1 MRGDQR
7 LTGGRDVPGFGYAHG
22 CPRKIH
28 DGIGI
33 ASSYQVG
40 NPGAIKARRD
50 PADRPT
56 TGRDRCLLGR
66 RGDFRHSAAAG
77 GRGQPRPNHWTAEDF
92 RGHHC
97 KHLEESRRLR
107 PASTEQAMTRPPKR
121 SMFAGDGVAAPLQHA
136 TFRRIW
142 LASLLSNLG
151 LLIQAVGAAW
161 AMTQMTSSADKVA
174 LVQTALMLPVML
186 ISMPAGAI
194 ADMYDRR
201 IVALISLAIALSG
214 ATALTVLAWLGLVT
228 PETLLALCFVVGSG
242 MALFGPA
249 WQSSV
254 TEQVPPETL
263 PSAVA
268 LNGISYNIARSFG
281 PAIGGIVVAAAGA
294 VAAFAAN
301 AVLYLP
307 LLIVLFLW
315 RRTSQPSRLP
325 RERLNRAIVSGVR
338 YIANSPAI
346 KIVLTRTLVT
356 GLIGGSVSAL
366 MPLVARD
373 LLHGGAQTYGIMLG
387 AFGMGAVIGALNIT
401 EVRKRMSGEAA
412 IRACALSMGGA
423 IAAVA
428 LSREPVLT
436 AAALVIAG
444 AVWMLAVALF
454 NIGVQLSAP
463 RWVAGRSLAAFQ
475 ASIAGG
481 IAIGSW
487 GWGRLTDAVGVE
499 AALLVSAALMLASP
513 LLGLWLQ
520 MPRIGARNED
530 AEVLADPEVQLSLT
544 ARSGP
549 LVVEIEYRVAQ
560 DNARAFHNVMQ
571 EVQLS
576 RQRNGAYGWSIAR
589 DIADPELWTER
600 YHCPTWL
607 DYLRQRNRSTQSER
621 ALHQRAIGFHLG
633 PDPVRVRRM
642 LERPFGSVRWK
653 EDTPDRAVSEV
664 LPVTS
669 SAAGGST

>member
-1 MRGDQR
+1 MTDQ
-7 LTGGRDVPGFGYAHG
+7 
-22 CPRKIH
+22 
-28 DGIGI
+28 
-33 ASSYQVG
+33 
-40 NPGAIKARRD
+40 
-50 PADRPT
+50 
-56 TGRDRCLLGR
+56 
-66 RGDFRHSAAAG
+66 
-77 GRGQPRPNHWTAEDF
+77 
-92 RGHHC
+92 
-97 KHLEESRRLR
+97 
-107 PASTEQAMTRPPKR
+107 PKR
-121 SMFAGDGVAAPLQHA
+121 QKFAADGVTAPLRHA
-136 TFRRIW
+136 VFRRIW
-142 LASLLSNLG
+142 LASLLSNFG
-151 LLIQAVGAAW
+151 LLIQGVGAAW

-174 LVQTALMLPVML
+174 LVQTALMLPIML

-201 IVALISLAIALSG
+201 IVALVSLAIALSG
-214 ATALTVLAWLGLVT
+214 ATALSVMSWLGLVT
-228 PETLLALCFVVGSG
+228 PEILLAFCFVVGSG

-254 TEQVPPETL
+254 SEQVPAETL

-281 PAIGGIVVAAAGA
+281 PAIGGIVVATAGA
-294 VAAFAAN
+294 VAAFATN

-307 LLIVLFLW
+307 LLVVLFMW
-315 RRTSQPSRLP
+315 RRTSEPSRLP

-338 YIANSPAI
+338 YIANSPSI
-346 KIVLTRTLVT
+346 RIVLARTLVT

-387 AFGMGAVIGALNIT
+387 AFGMGAVIGALNIA

-412 IRACALSMGGA
+412 VRACALSMGFA

-428 LSREPVLT
+428 ISREPVLT
-436 AAALVIAG
+436 AAALVLAG

-475 ASIAGG
+475 AAIAGG
-481 IAIGSW
+481 IAMGSW
-487 GWGRLTDAVGVE
+487 GWGRLTDAAGVQT
-499 AALLVSAALMLASP
+499 ALLVSAALMLLSP
-513 LLGLWLQ
+513 LLGLWLR
-520 MPRIGARNED
+520 MPRIGARDED
-530 AEVLADPEVQLSLT
+530 AEVLADPEVRLMLT

-549 LVVEIEYRVAQ
+549 LVVEIEYRVDQ
-560 DNARAFHNVMQ
+560 ENARGFHNVMQ

-600 YHCPTWL
+600 YHCPTWH

-653 EDTPDRAVSEV
+653 EDTPDRAAAEV
-664 LPVTS
+664 LPVAT
-669 SAAGGST
+669 AAGGST

>member
-1 MRGDQR
+1 MTELPKRPMFA
-7 LTGGRDVPGFGYAHG
+7 T
-22 CPRKIH
+22 
-28 DGIGI
+28 DGI
-33 ASSYQVG
+33 
-40 NPGAIKARRD
+40 
-50 PADRPT
+50 
-56 TGRDRCLLGR
+56 
-66 RGDFRHSAAAG
+66 
-77 GRGQPRPNHWTAEDF
+77 
-92 RGHHC
+92 
-97 KHLEESRRLR
+97 
-107 PASTEQAMTRPPKR
+107 
-121 SMFAGDGVAAPLQHA
+121 AAPLRHIA
-136 TFRRIW
+136 FRRIW
-142 LASLLSNLG
+142 AASLLSNLG

-186 ISMPAGAI
+186 IAMPAGAI

-201 IVALISLAIALSG
+201 IVSLVSLSIALLG
-214 ATALTVLAWLGLVT
+214 ATALTALAWLDLVT
-228 PETLLALCFVVGSG
+228 PNSLLAFCFVVGSG

-254 TEQVPPETL
+254 TEQVPADML
-263 PSAVA
+263 PAAVA

-281 PAIGGIVVAAAGA
+281 PAIGGIVVATAGA
-294 VAAFAAN
+294 VAAFGAN

-307 LLIVLFLW
+307 LVVALFVW
-315 RRTSQPSRLP
+315 RRESEPSRLP

-338 YIANSPAI
+338 YIANSPSI
-346 KIVLTRTLVT
+346 KVVLLRTLVT
-356 GLIGGSVSAL
+356 GLIGGSISAL
-366 MPLVARD
+366 MPLVVRD

-387 AFGMGAVIGALNIT
+387 AFGMGAVIGALNIG
-401 EVRKRMSGEAA
+401 EVRKRLSGEAA
-412 IRACALSMGGA
+412 VRACALSMGGA

-428 LSREPVLT
+428 MSHEPVLT
-436 AAALVIAG
+436 AAALVVAG
-444 AVWMLAVALF
+444 AAWMLAVALF

-463 RWVAGRSLAAFQ
+463 RWVAGRSLAIFQ
-475 ASIAGG
+475 ASISGG

-487 GWGRLTDAVGVE
+487 GWGQLTDAAGVE
-499 AALLVSAALMLASP
+499 TALLVSASLMLLSP
-513 LLGLWLQ
+513 LLGIWLK
-520 MPRIGARNED
+520 MPRVGARNED

-544 ARSGP
+544 GRSGP

-560 DNARAFHNVMQ
+560 DKARAFHNVMQ

-607 DYLRQRNRSTQSER
+607 DYLRQRNRATQSER
-621 ALHQRAIGFHLG
+621 ALHQRAMDFHLG

-653 EDTPDRAVSEV
+653 EDTPDRAAREV
-664 LPVTS
+664 LPVA
-669 SAAGGST
+669 SAAAGSSVKI

>member
-1 MRGDQR
+1 
-7 LTGGRDVPGFGYAHG
+7 
-22 CPRKIH
+22 
-28 DGIGI
+28 
-33 ASSYQVG
+33 
-40 NPGAIKARRD
+40 
-50 PADRPT
+50 
-56 TGRDRCLLGR
+56 
-66 RGDFRHSAAAG
+66 
-77 GRGQPRPNHWTAEDF
+77 
-92 RGHHC
+92 
-97 KHLEESRRLR
+97 
-107 PASTEQAMTRPPKR
+107 
-121 SMFAGDGVAAPLQHA
+121 MFAADSVAAPLRHPV
-136 TFRRIW
+136 FRRIW
-142 LASLLSNLG
+142 LASLVSNLG
-151 LLIQAVGAAW
+151 LLIQGVGAAW

-174 LVQTALMLPVML
+174 LVQTALMLPIML

-201 IVALISLAIALSG
+201 IVALVSLSIALSG
-214 ATALTVLAWLGLVT
+214 ATALTVMAWLNLVT
-228 PETLLALCFVVGSG
+228 PEILLVFCFVVGSG
-242 MALFGPA
+242 NALFGPA

-254 TEQVPPETL
+254 SEQVPAETL

-281 PAIGGIVVAAAGA
+281 PAIGGIIVATAGA

-301 AVLYLP
+301 AIFYIP
-307 LLIVLFLW
+307 LLVVLFLW
-315 RRTSQPSRLP
+315 RRVSEPSRLP
-325 RERLNRAIVSGVR
+325 RERLNRAMVSGVR
-338 YIANSPAI
+338 YIANSPSI
-346 KIVLTRTLVT
+346 RIVLARTFVT
-356 GLIGGSVSAL
+356 GVIGGSVSAL

-387 AFGMGAVIGALNIT
+387 AFGMGAVIGALNIA
-401 EVRKRMSGEAA
+401 ELRKRLSGEAA
-412 IRACALSMGGA
+412 IRACTLSMAGA

-436 AAALVIAG
+436 AAALVLAG
-444 AVWMLAVALF
+444 GVWMAAVALF

-475 ASIAGG
+475 AAIAGG

-487 GWGRLTDAVGVE
+487 GWGRLTDATGVE
-499 AALLVSAALMLASP
+499 TALLVSAALMFASP
-513 LLGLWLQ
+513 LLGLWLG
-520 MPRIGARNED
+520 MPRVGARDED
-530 AEVLADPEVQLSLT
+530 AELLADPEVRLSLT
-544 ARSGP
+544 GRSGP
-549 LVVEIEYRVAQ
+549 LVVEIEYRVDQ
-560 DNARAFHNVMQ
+560 ESARAFHNVMQ

-621 ALHQRAIGFHLG
+621 ALHQRAIDFHLG

-653 EDTPDRAVSEV
+653 EDTPDRAASEV
-664 LPVTS
+664 LPVVT
-669 SAAGGST
+669 AASGST

>member
-1 MRGDQR
+1 M
-7 LTGGRDVPGFGYAHG
+7 TE
-22 CPRKIH
+22 
-28 DGIGI
+28 
-33 ASSYQVG
+33 
-40 NPGAIKARRD
+40 
-50 PADRPT
+50 
-56 TGRDRCLLGR
+56 
-66 RGDFRHSAAAG
+66 
-77 GRGQPRPNHWTAEDF
+77 QPR
-92 RGHHC
+92 
-97 KHLEESRRLR
+97 
-107 PASTEQAMTRPPKR
+107 R
-121 SMFAGDGVAAPLQHA
+121 SMLSADGVAAPLRHSV
-136 TFRRIW
+136 FRRIW

-151 LLIQAVGAAW
+151 LLIQGVGAAW

-201 IVALISLAIALSG
+201 IVALISLVIALSG
-214 ATALTVLAWLGLVT
+214 ATALSVLAWLGLIT
-228 PETLLALCFVVGSG
+228 PQILLALCFVVGSG

-254 TEQVPPETL
+254 SEQVPAETL

-281 PAIGGIVVAAAGA
+281 PAIGGIVVATAGA

-301 AVLYLP
+301 AVLYIP

-315 RRTSQPSRLP
+315 RRTHEPSRLP

-338 YIANSPAI
+338 YIANSPSI
-346 KIVLTRTLVT
+346 RIVLARTLVT
-356 GLIGGSVSAL
+356 GILGGSVSAL

-387 AFGMGAVIGALNIT
+387 AFGMGAVVGALNIA

-412 IRACALSMGGA
+412 IRACALSMGAA
-423 IAAVA
+423 IVAVA

-436 AAALVIAG
+436 AAALVVAG
-444 AVWMLAVALF
+444 AAWMLAVALF

-481 IAIGSW
+481 IAMGSW
-487 GWGRLTDAVGVE
+487 GWGHLTDQVGVE
-499 AALLVSAALMLASP
+499 TALLVSGALMFASP
-513 LLGLWLQ
+513 VLGLWLH
-520 MPRIGARNED
+520 MPRVGARNED
-530 AEVLADPEVQLSLT
+530 AEILADPEVQLSLT

-549 LVVEIEYRVAQ
+549 LVVEIEYRVAPE
-560 DNARAFHNVMQ
+560 NARAFHNVMQ
-571 EVQLS
+571 DVQLS

-607 DYLRQRNRSTQSER
+607 DYLRQRNRSTQIER
-621 ALHQRAIGFHLG
+621 ALHQQAIAFHLG
-633 PDPVRVRRM
+633 ADPVRIRRM

-653 EDTPDRAVSEV
+653 EESPDRAANEV
-664 LPVTS
+664 LPVA
-669 SAAGGST
+669 SAAAGSSST

>member
-1 MRGDQR
+1 ME
-7 LTGGRDVPGFGYAHG
+7 P
-22 CPRKIH
+22 IM
-28 DGIGI
+28 I
-33 ASSYQVG
+33 
-40 NPGAIKARRD
+40 
-50 PADRPT
+50 
-56 TGRDRCLLGR
+56 
-66 RGDFRHSAAAG
+66 
-77 GRGQPRPNHWTAEDF
+77 
-92 RGHHC
+92 
-97 KHLEESRRLR
+97 
-107 PASTEQAMTRPPKR
+107 EQAKR
-121 SMFAGDGVAAPLQHA
+121 SMFAADGVAAPLRLA
-136 TFRRIW
+136 VFRRIW

-201 IVALISLAIALSG
+201 IVALVSLGIALSG
-214 ATALTVLAWLGLVT
+214 ATALSVLAWLGLIT
-228 PETLLALCFVVGSG
+228 PPILLAFCFIVGSG

-254 TEQVPPETL
+254 SEQVPAETL

-281 PAIGGIVVAAAGA
+281 PAIGGIVVATAGA

-301 AVLYLP
+301 AVLYIP
-307 LLIVLFLW
+307 LLVVLFLW
-315 RRTSQPSRLP
+315 RRTSEPSRLP
-325 RERLNRAIVSGVR
+325 REQLSRAIVSGVR
-338 YIANSPAI
+338 YIANSPSI
-346 KIVLTRTLVT
+346 RIVLARTLVT
-356 GLIGGSVSAL
+356 GAIGGSVSAL

-387 AFGMGAVIGALNIT
+387 AFGIGAVIGALNIA
-401 EVRKRMSGEAA
+401 EVRRRMSGEAA
-412 IRACALSMGGA
+412 VRACAVSMAGA

-428 LSREPVLT
+428 LSQQPVLT
-436 AAALVIAG
+436 AAALVVAG

-481 IAIGSW
+481 IALGSW
-487 GWGRLTDAVGVE
+487 GWGRLTDAAGVE
-499 AALLVSAALMLASP
+499 TALLVSAGLMLLSP
-513 LLGLWLQ
+513 LLGLWLR
-520 MPRIGARNED
+520 MPRVGARNED
-530 AEVLADPEVQLSLT
+530 AEVLADPEVRLSLT
-544 ARSGP
+544 GRSGP

-560 DNARAFHNVMQ
+560 ENARAFHNVMQ

-600 YHCPTWL
+600 YHCPTWF
-607 DYLRQRNRSTQSER
+607 DYLRQRNRATQSER
-621 ALHQRAIGFHLG
+621 ALHLRAIAFHLG
-633 PDPVRVRRM
+633 PEPVRVRRM

-653 EDTPDRAVSEV
+653 DETPDRAAHEV
-664 LPVTS
+664 LPVAT
-669 SAAGGST
+669 AASGST

>member
-1 MRGDQR
+1 MTDQPER
-7 LTGGRDVPGFGYAHG
+7 SKFA
-22 CPRKIH
+22 
-28 DGIGI
+28 
-33 ASSYQVG
+33 
-40 NPGAIKARRD
+40 
-50 PADRPT
+50 ADSITAP
-56 TGRDRCLLGR
+56 L
-66 RGDFRHSAAAG
+66 RHS
-77 GRGQPRPNHWTAEDF
+77 
-92 RGHHC
+92 
-97 KHLEESRRLR
+97 
-107 PASTEQAMTRPPKR
+107 
-121 SMFAGDGVAAPLQHA
+121 V
-136 TFRRIW
+136 FRRIW

-151 LLIQAVGAAW
+151 LMIQAVGAAW

-194 ADMYDRR
+194 ADMHDRR
-201 IVALISLAIALSG
+201 IVALISLSISLSG
-214 ATALTVLAWLGLVT
+214 ATALTTLSWFGLVT
-228 PETLLALCFVVGSG
+228 PQILLALCFVVGSG

-254 TEQVPPETL
+254 SEQVPAETL
-263 PSAVA
+263 PSAIA

-281 PAIGGIVVAAAGA
+281 PAIGGIVVATAGA
-294 VAAFAAN
+294 VAAFACN
-301 AVLYLP
+301 AVLYIP
-307 LLIVLFLW
+307 LLVVLFLW
-315 RRTSQPSRLP
+315 RRTHEPSRLP

-338 YIANSPAI
+338 YIANSPSI
-346 KIVLTRTLVT
+346 RIVLARTLVMGT
-356 GLIGGSVSAL
+356 LGGSVSAL

-387 AFGMGAVIGALNIT
+387 AFGMGAVIGALNIA
-401 EVRKRMSGEAA
+401 EVRKRMSGESA

-487 GWGRLTDAVGVE
+487 GWGHLTDAVGVE
-499 AALLVSAALMLASP
+499 AALLVSAALMFASP

-520 MPRIGARNED
+520 MPRIGGRNED
-530 AEVLADPEVQLSLT
+530 AEVLADPEVQLLLT

-560 DNARAFHNVMQ
+560 DNARPFHTVMQ
-571 EVQLS
+571 QVQLS

-621 ALHQRAIGFHLG
+621 ALHQEAIAFHLG
-633 PDPVRVRRM
+633 PDPVRIRRM

-653 EDTPDRAVSEV
+653 EDSPDRAAREV
-664 LPVTS
+664 LPVA
-669 SAAGGST
+669 SAAAGSSST